1 MSCILRPKLN
11 KIPGGGMPLAK
22 KESYAKDLTKLT
34 HIELK
39 EIKEREEKLLQNKS
53 KLRKLPDKGKRIQ
66 DFYDKVLK
74 ELERRSN
81 VDEAA
86 KMFSNLNIVSQGE
99 KTLNELE
106 WRGNLKDLPE
116 TSDPLEDVLDSDDET
131 EMDPLKIIAQRQMH
145 ERKIKVEPPEV
156 KLITEEDLKEI
167 ESFKADSPDSGVN
180 TETAS
185 SGEPQTEPAVEA
197 EIVAIDIKE
206 KLDSIKP
213 KLQSLNN
220 SLNSSHNESRSSSSC
235 SHNIDLEPHV
245 HYLVD
250 KTETHV
256 QPPIREKFKP
266 YRTTIS
272 NVHDPEKERQRKQ
285 GKHWEVTAA
294 TPPPIQHN
302 GTQLLTLMDSVEI
315 QAQYLLKLKEL
326 QEKQAAE
333 RLAAKLKRLEDRK
346 IQLPPEEELRTK
358 ASFTKYRNIK
368 PLNVNIEGEQKF
380 NEDDEVHDPLDEE
393 KSGGI
398 NYTVYE

>member
-1 MSCILRPKLN
+1 MACILRPKLN

-22 KESYAKDLTKLT
+22 KESYTKDLTKLT
-34 HIELK
+34 QVELR

-53 KLRKLPDKGKRIQ
+53 KLQKLPDKGKRIQ
-66 DFYDKVLK
+66 DFYDKVLQ

-86 KMFSNLNIVSQGE
+86 KIFSNLNIASQGE
-99 KTLNELE
+99 KALNELE
-106 WRGNLKDLPE
+106 WQGNLKNLQE
-116 TSDPLEDVLDSDDET
+116 NLNPLDDVLDSDDET

-145 ERKIKVEPPEV
+145 ERK
-156 KLITEEDLKEI
+156 
-167 ESFKADSPDSGVN
+167 ADSPDSGVT
-180 TETAS
+180 TES
-185 SGEPQTEPAVEA
+185 NGEETQAAQAIEA

-206 KLDSIKP
+206 KLDNIKP
-213 KLQSLNN
+213 KLQT
-220 SLNSSHNESRSSSSC
+220 LNSSINSINGESRSSSVC
-235 SHNIDLEPHV
+235 SHTLDLEPHV

-266 YRTTIS
+266 YRTTVS

-285 GKHWEVTAA
+285 GKNWEVTAA

-302 GTQLLTLMDSVEI
+302 GTQLLNLMDSVEI

-346 IQLPPEEELRTK
+346 LQLPSEEELKTK
-358 ASFTKYRNIK
+358 PSFTKYRDSGTQ
-368 PLNVNIEGEQKF
+368 VT
-380 NEDDEVHDPLDEE
+380 DP
-393 KSGGI
+393 
-398 NYTVYE
+398 

>member
-1 MSCILRPKLN
+1 MACILRPKLN

-34 HIELK
+34 QVELR

-53 KLRKLPDKGKRIQ
+53 KLQKLPDKGKRIQ
-66 DFYDKVLK
+66 DFYDKVLQ

-86 KMFSNLNIVSQGE
+86 KIFSNLNIASQGE
-99 KTLNELE
+99 KALNELE
-106 WRGNLKDLPE
+106 WQGNLKNLQE
-116 TSDPLEDVLDSDDET
+116 NLNPLDDVLDSDDET

-145 ERKIKVEPPEV
+145 ERKVKVEPPEV

-167 ESFKADSPDSGVN
+167 ESFKTDSPDSGVT
-180 TETAS
+180 TES
-185 SGEPQTEPAVEA
+185 NGEETQAAQAIEA

-206 KLDSIKP
+206 KLDNIKP
-213 KLQSLNN
+213 KLQT
-220 SLNSSHNESRSSSSC
+220 LNSSINSINGESRSSSVC
-235 SHNIDLEPHV
+235 SHTLDLEPHV

-266 YRTTIS
+266 YRTTVS

-285 GKHWEVTAA
+285 GKNWEVTAA

-302 GTQLLTLMDSVEI
+302 GTQLLNLMDSVEI

-346 IQLPPEEELRTK
+346 LQLPSEEELKTK
-358 ASFTKYRNIK
+358 PSFTKYREPK
-368 PLNVNIEGEQKF
+368 SQTHNIEGEQKF

-393 KSGGI
+393 KSGGV

>member
-1 MSCILRPKLN
+1 MACILRPKLN

-22 KESYAKDLTKLT
+22 KESYTKDLTKLT
-34 HIELK
+34 QVELR

-53 KLRKLPDKGKRIQ
+53 KLQKLPDKGKRIQ
-66 DFYDKVLK
+66 DFYDKVLQ

-86 KMFSNLNIVSQGE
+86 KIFSNLNIASQGE
-99 KTLNELE
+99 KALNELE
-106 WRGNLKDLPE
+106 WQGNLKNLQE
-116 TSDPLEDVLDSDDET
+116 NLNPLDDVLDSDDET

-145 ERKIKVEPPEV
+145 ERKVKVEPPEV

-167 ESFKADSPDSGVN
+167 ESFKADSPDSGVT
-180 TETAS
+180 TES
-185 SGEPQTEPAVEA
+185 NGEETQAAQAIEA

-206 KLDSIKP
+206 KLDNIKP
-213 KLQSLNN
+213 KLQT
-220 SLNSSHNESRSSSSC
+220 LNSSINSINGESRSSSVC
-235 SHNIDLEPHV
+235 SHTLDLEPHV

-266 YRTTIS
+266 YRTTVS

-285 GKHWEVTAA
+285 GKNWEVTAA

-302 GTQLLTLMDSVEI
+302 GTQLLNLMDSVEI

-346 IQLPPEEELRTK
+346 LQLPSEEELKTK
-358 ASFTKYRNIK
+358 PSFTKYREPK
-368 PLNVNIEGEQKF
+368 SQTHNIEGEQKF

-393 KSGGI
+393 KSGGV